1 MVLSHKFYNG
11 KVPHTQQASPF
22 EYDLIEGIMQSHKA
36 IEANIRQ
43 FKFREALFELM
54 NMARMG
60 NKYLADNEP
69 WKTVKTDQARTDTIM
84 YHALQVCAHLAWW
97 MEPFMPFTAKR
108 LEQQLNTQKSAFVK
122 AQFEQLNPDH
132 ALGAPEHLFSNIED
146 EVIQLQIDQLMANK
160 AAIEAVKLP
169 AVEAEIEAPKSE
181 IQFDDF
187 GKMDIR
193 IGQIIAAEKVKK
205 ADKLLQLEVDLG
217 FETRTIVSG
226 IALHFEPEHLIGKQ
240 VCVLVNLAPRAIKG
254 IQSKGMV
261 LMAEDANGQ
270 LKLLSPSDL
279 VKPGSKV
286 S

>member
-1 MVLSHKFYNG
+1 
-11 KVPHTQQASPF
+11 
-22 EYDLIEGIMQSHKA
+22 
-36 IEANIRQ
+36 
-43 FKFREALFELM
+43 
-54 NMARMG
+54 
-60 NKYLADNEP
+60 
-69 WKTVKTDQARTDTIM
+69 
-84 YHALQVCAHLAWW
+84 
-97 MEPFMPFTAKR
+97 
-108 LEQQLNTQKSAFVK
+108 
-122 AQFEQLNPDH
+122 
-132 ALGAPEHLFSNIED
+132 LFSNIED
-146 EVIQLQIDQLMANK
+146 EIIQLQIDQLMANK

-169 AVEAEIEAPKSE
+169 TVEAEIEAPKSE

-226 IALHFEPEHLIGKQ
+226 IALHFEPENLIGKQ